1 MRTLKQL
8 FRLHKFLFWT
18 ATAFTFAAAHTNL
31 CWNGFLAVFLDK
43 FSSVQQSFIGRT
55 DTHEGMMAAAGLGLI
70 ALYAVNE
77 YGSSYLASYT
87 CEMFVHEMRMGYAR
101 HYLYSDIRMLAGLNA
116 GEEESAMQNELQEVS
131 VYFNEN
137 LFAIMKQFVSFVC
150 AVIFL
155 FCQNVKL
162 AFLSIIPVIPLI
174 VYCFCSSKIIK
185 TYSGQCY
192 ESKKSVNGMV
202 TVMLELFPVILIYD
216 AYRLMERAIDE
227 RLAEWENGSVRRE
240 RVTAKLMSF
249 SGMLFFLPLLCL
261 IGFGGY
267 MVINHEISI
276 GIFYIFLN
284 LLGNVSGFLQN
295 MPGIYAGFRRFCAS
309 VDRLDEVSFAYKK
322 NKVLEGLSLKVR
334 EGEHIGI
341 VGDSGCGKSTLLK
354 ILAGLYQADSGS
366 VIVAGETE
374 PEKIRRQVAFVM
386 QTENLFPLSV
396 RDNITCGHDIAEGE
410 LWKICEHVSLTK
422 WIKSLPG
429 GLDTSVGERGSQVS
443 GGQSQRIQIAC
454 TLCKNVPV
462 ILLDEPVSALD
473 HETRYDVLCALD
485 RLTAGKTVIHVT
497 HYPETLDD
505 GYKICRMEGGKFV
518 CE

>member
-1 MRTLKQL
+1 MRTLKKL
-8 FRLHKFLFWT
+8 IGLHKFLFWT
-18 ATAFTFAAAHTNL
+18 AAAVTFAAALTNL

-43 FSSVQQSFIGRT
+43 FPSAQQSFLGGT
-55 DTHEGMMAAAGLGLI
+55 DAHEGMMAAAGLGLI

-77 YGSSYLASYT
+77 YGSAYLASYT
-87 CEMFVHEMRMGYAR
+87 CEIFVHEMRMGYAR

-267 MVINHEISI
+267 MVINHEIII

-366 VIVAGETE
+366 VIVEGETE

-462 ILLDEPVSALD
+462 I
-473 HETRYDVLCALD
+473 
-485 RLTAGKTVIHVT
+485 HVT

-505 GYKICRMEGGKFV
+505 SYKICRMEGGKFV
-518 CE
+518 CG